1 MFKIEWLLKKTEEIQ
16 TFFIGG
22 VKIRIRG
29 GGMSTRNEKGCQTIL
44 FLTSFQKQFQ
54 KSQRSRHYHEKKTN
68 SPVFL

>member
-22 VKIRIRG
+22 AKIRIRG